1 MLCSPMK
8 SAPHSVQAATN
19 ALPANKPAIPFSSS
33 LKTPASRY
41 HLRSSPNLQKRAPLF
56 SIACTLFSIHNF
68 AHPLSFVRTTHS
80 LPKTPG
86 VWCPTNSPFSIS
98 GATPTESHC
107 FATIPHNPHRITL
120 FHKHRGVGVPQSS
133 FSSLRTLRPSAL
145 RPPFHTRIYLTHP
158 PPPQPLAARPN
169 YWSPVTVVLK
179 STGKGLH

>member
-8 SAPHSVQAATN
+8 SAPHSAQAATN
-19 ALPANKPAIPFSSS
+19 ALPASKPAIPFSSS

-80 LPKTPG
+80 LPKHPG
-86 VWCPTNSPFSIS
+86 VALLLPKQIRHQSP
-98 GATPTESHC
+98 GLTPTESNC
-107 FATIPHNPHRITL
+107 FATIPSNPHRITL
-120 FHKHRGVGVPQSS
+120 FHKRRGVGVPQLS

-169 YWSPVTVVLK
+169 Y
-179 STGKGLH
+179 

>member
-1 MLCSPMK
+1 MK

-33 LKTPASRY
+33 LKTPASPY

-98 GATPTESHC
+98 GATPLESHC
-107 FATIPHNPHRITL
+107 FTTTPSNPHRITL
-120 FHKHRGVGVPQSS
+120 FRKHREVGVPQSS

-145 RPPFHTRIYLTHP
+145 RPPFHTHADLAYSP
-158 PPPQPLAARPN
+158 PPKPLATRSID
-169 YWSPVTVVLK
+169 WSPVTVVLK